1 MLHARGELLRFSD
14 ADLSSPI
21 EEADKLLPRLQAADI
36 AIGSRWLR
44 CDLQTQRQSLYR
56 QIFVRIFNLML
67 RVTLGLRFKDT

>member
-21 EEADKLLPRLQAADI
+21 EEADKLLPRLQAAI
-36 AIGSRWLR
+36 SPSACAGCVAICRLSDSRSIGR
-44 CDLQTQRQSLYR
+44 FSC
-56 QIFVRIFNLML
+56 IFNLML